1 MPIDPVGK
9 GGGIPPQA
17 TGVGGPDAAAP
28 TKTFEVGATD
38 AGGPAGAAHK
48 ADATQAVASGP
59 LGELRAGKIDVNQ
72 YVDRKLDEATSHLKG
87 LHASELAHIR
97 DVLRDKIVHDPQIA
111 DLVRQAAGSVPAPSD
126 E

>member
-17 TGVGGPDAAAP
+17 PGVTGPNAAAP
-28 TKTFEVGATD
+28 TKTFEVGTAQKAD
-38 AGGPAGAAHK
+38 AAQAVAGGPL
-48 ADATQAVASGP
+48 D
-59 LGELRAGKIDVNQ
+59 ELRAGKIDVRQ
-72 YVDRKLDEATSHLKG
+72 YVDKKLDEATAHLKG

-97 DVLRDKIVHDPQIA
+97 EVLKDKIVHDPQIA
-111 DLVRQAAGSVPAPSD
+111 DLVRQAAGSVPTPHD

>member
-17 TGVGGPDAAAP
+17 PGGATGPDVAAP
-28 TKTFEVGATD
+28 TKTFEVGA
-38 AGGPAGAAHK
+38 AGPAGAAQK

-59 LGELRAGKIDVNQ
+59 LEALRAGTIDVSQ
-72 YVDRKLDEATSHLKG
+72 YVDLKVDEATSHLKG
-87 LHASELAHIR
+87 LHAAELAHIR
-97 DVLRDKIVHDPQIA
+97 ETLRDKMVHDPQIA
-111 DLVRQAAGSVPAPSD
+111 DLVRQAAGSVPTPRD